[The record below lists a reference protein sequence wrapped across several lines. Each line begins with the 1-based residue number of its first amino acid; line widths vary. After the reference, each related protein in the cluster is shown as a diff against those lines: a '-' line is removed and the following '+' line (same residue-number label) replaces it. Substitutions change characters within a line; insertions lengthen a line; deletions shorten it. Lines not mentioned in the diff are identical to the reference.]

1 MRRSLIC
8 KAGLVLL
15 AGLLL
20 LGGCRKKTDDFLP
33 EKKND
38 RIFTVIGD

>member
-8 KAGLVLL
+8 K